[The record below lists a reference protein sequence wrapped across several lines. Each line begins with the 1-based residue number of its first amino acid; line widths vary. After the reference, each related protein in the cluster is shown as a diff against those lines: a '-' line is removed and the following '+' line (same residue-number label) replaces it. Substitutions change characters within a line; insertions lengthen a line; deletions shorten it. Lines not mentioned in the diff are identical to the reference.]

1 MCCFLQHIAFSL
13 SQDLWYSESEIVCVL
28 LLHRFCAFQRA
39 RLLLK
44 FSKQPLKDISRSS
57 AWQACRRPLSFWE
70 CLCLF
75 SLILGSRHPQLLE
88 NGVVTLEILYG
99 LHVQGTQESGDGGWI
114 LDFCQDLFLK
124 KKQMSFK
131 SFGRLLSQLT
141 FSTVMLYNKQFQT
154 QWLEIKLSKFSIICP
169 RIN

>member
-1 MCCFLQHIAFSL
+1 MCCFLQHIAFSF

-39 RLLLK
+39 QLLLK
-44 FSKQPLKDISRSS
+44 FSKQPLKGGLQEAFVLLGVSVFVLSHLGK
-57 AWQACRRPLSFWE
+57 QA
-70 CLCLF
+70 
-75 SLILGSRHPQLLE
+75 PQLLE

-99 LHVQGTQESGDGGWI
+99 LHVQGTKESGGGGWI

-131 SFGRLLSQLT
+131 SFSRLLNQLT
-141 FSTVMLYNKQFQT
+141 FSTVMLHNKQFQT
-154 QWLEIKLSKFSIICP
+154 QWLEIKVSFSIICP
-169 RIN
+169 QIN